1 MPGGRYAPRQ
11 LNHGVHRTG
20 SLPVIAAD
28 KGAGRQGQS
37 VFLGEHGMGGRAQ
50 WMSRGV
56 IAVGIAWGLIVAPV
70 AHAEFPYKPQGA
82 PSEYERY
89 FQPAGANQTPSDL
102 GGSLTFMY
110 AATAADPGIPP
121 RPDIVAVNNDKRELN
136 GVRGAHLADAKDV
149 DQAWRTS
156 TGRPDV
162 AIAVTDSGIKW
173 NDPGTMRD
181 IRFKTRVSTGETP
194 RPQKTRAQATEP
206 GEDCATYTGTG
217 LDGRDLNR
225 DGVFNVKD
233 YACDMRVSAD
243 PANGAGATFEASD
256 GATREG
262 KPMLD
267 PQDVL
272 IAFSDGKDDDGNGYP
287 DDMVGWDFLDDDN
300 DPYDDVQYGHGSG
313 EARDSNAE
321 ANNGGGLGSCPN
333 CMVVHLRVGTSFVA
347 DVNRF
352 AQAAIYATDNDVLV
366 IQDALGTLNKSRLG
380 RQAVKYAWD
389 HGVTTIASAADEA
402 AQHNNWP
409 STYPYVILVNSVTHE
424 NTAGTASYLQFNGCT
439 NFNAKIDLAIPSV
452 SCSSDAT
459 GRAAG
464 MAGLIHSAARNAAA
478 AGKLDAHPTCKRTDG
493 RACLLSAPEVKQL
506 MASGIFDGTPQADD
520 VNFSQDPVTG
530 RSMELSCNPNPTPEC
545 TDPFLSAPNTRVGTS
560 PPRPYPAR
568 KGHDQFYGY
577 GRVNMDR
584 VLKKVAPKAA
594 DARTSVPPEVTI
606 ESPEWFGFVDPKAA
620 TSPVKAT
627 VWARGRAYTCRVLVA
642 PGSYPGEDD
651 FKPVASSLCD
661 GQTARSMPIDG
672 TVAQID
678 VGALKASFP
687 PGRGGFDGVEHGAAG
702 TQPYSGRPS
711 TRPYGFV
718 IKVTATLKDEP
729 LLGQDRRAGFLHRD
743 SQMIDGFPKQL
754 DGDGEASPLLV
765 DLDGDN
771 RNELIVANSD
781 GEVHAWRRDGS
792 ELPGFPVKTDP
803 LPRQTGRAFTS
814 GAIPRASGAVLA
826 TPAAGDLDHD
836 GTLELVVAD
845 LEGKITVFDGAGKRV
860 STMHTNVDFSGRP
873 RTPFV
878 NERRGMLNRTQLGIL
893 GAPVLADL
901 DGNDGGKLEIVAAA
915 LDRHTYAF
923 NDDGTAVPG
932 WPVLTV
938 DRAKVASIAP
948 GSDQITFKEKQGADF
963 DQGALVDTPAVGDI
977 DGAPGGRPEV
987 IVGSNES
994 YEAGADGGLNTG
1006 EEDRTAFQDALGQAL
1021 APANGRLF
1029 AIRAGGEPDDDR
1041 LGGASPYLPGWPFKV
1056 GILQAGVLPLV
1067 GEGVTGYPVIG
1078 NTPCGADTKASPRV
1092 GTIPA
1097 AGLAYLLNPD
1107 GQSCLG
1113 REPNGRDRSLRAA
1126 SAGATDTPFLAAFG
1140 HPAFADLGDGS
1151 TFLAPAAGVQRALD
1165 VVLPEYQG
1173 GHDYLVA
1180 WRPATGTVKEG
1191 WPAEVNDLSFLTGPS
1206 AGDIDPSVPGEE
1218 IVTATSSDDLQGFT
1232 ANGSDVPGYPKL
1244 TGDWTVANPTLGSF
1258 GALETEGAKKVVVNL
1273 TRSGRVMVYETK
1285 ASACSPSS
1293 WPRFHHD
1300 NANSGDARRDAIIP
1314 GTPTG
1319 TVLSADGRLRF
1330 LAPGDDLLCGRA
1342 TRFEVRTSGEAIT
1355 PASFARAT
1363 EVTPAKAGVVD
1374 PGTAQ
1379 ELALPADRLQ
1389 RYVAVRAV
1397 DDQGN
1402 VGRPAVI
1409 DRSGAKGCVRRVAQL
1424 KRIGIG
1430 AMRLARS
1437 RTTLQRRFG
1446 RKVRRTRSLSVCVT
1460 GGGRETAAFTAK
1472 GATRVIA
1479 TTGPRHRIGHVRPG
1493 MSSRA
1498 FRSAAP
1504 RRRHL
1509 SPRVW
1514 RISPSSR
1521 VVARVRKGKVQAL
1534 AVVPR
1539 SVLRD
1544 RHALRVYLRRAG
1556 V

>member
-1 MPGGRYAPRQ
+1 MGR
-11 LNHGVHRTG
+11 RTQG
-20 SLPVIAAD
+20 LTRAALGLTLAAGLVIAPA
-28 KGAGRQGQS
+28 AT
-37 VFLGEHGMGGRAQ
+37 
-50 WMSRGV
+50 
-56 IAVGIAWGLIVAPV
+56 
-70 AHAEFPYKPQGA
+70 AEFPYKPQGS
-82 PSEYERY
+82 PSQYERY
-89 FQPAGANQTPSDL
+89 FQPSGAGQTPSDL
-102 GGSLTFMY
+102 TGSLTFMY
-110 AATAADPGIPP
+110 AATPADPT
-121 RPDIVAVNNDKRELN
+121 RPDIIAVNNDKRELN

-149 DQAWRTS
+149 DQAWRTT

-162 AIAVTDSGIKW
+162 AIGVTDSGIKW
-173 NDPGTMRD
+173 NDALTMRD
-181 IRFKTRVSTGETP
+181 LRFKTRISTGETP
-194 RPQKTRAQATEP
+194 RPQATRAQPTEP

-217 LDGRDLNR
+217 LDGRDLNS

-243 PANGAGATFEASD
+243 PPNGVGAKFTKDD
-256 GATREG
+256 GPARDG

-272 IAFSDGKDDDGNGYP
+272 IAFTDGKDDDANGHP

-333 CMVVHLRVGTSFVA
+333 CMVVHLRVGTSFIA

-366 IQDALGTLNKSRLG
+366 IQDALGTLNKSRIG

-424 NTAGTASYLQFNGCT
+424 STAGTASYLQFNGCT

-478 AGKLDAHPTCKRTDG
+478 AGKLEPHPTCKRTDG

-506 MASGIFDGTPQADD
+506 MASGIFDGTPAADD
-520 VNFSQDPVTG
+520 VNFAQDAVTG
-530 RSMELSCNPNPTPEC
+530 QSMELSCNPTPLPEC
-545 TDPFLSAPNTRVGTS
+545 TDPFLSAPTTRAGTS

-577 GRVNMDR
+577 GRVNMNR
-584 VLKKVAPKAA
+584 VLDKVQPEAA
-594 DARTSVPPEVTI
+594 GAHTALPPEVTI
-606 ESPEWFGFVDPKAA
+606 ESPEWFGFIDPKAA
-620 TSPVKAT
+620 TAPVKAT
-627 VWARGRAYTCRVLVA
+627 VWARGRSYTCRVLVA
-642 PGSYPGEDD
+642 PGSYPGEND
-651 FKPVASSLCD
+651 FKPVSSSLCD
-661 GQTARSMPIDG
+661 GKTARSMPIDG
-672 TVAQID
+672 ELAQID

-687 PGRGGFDGVEHGAAG
+687 PGRGGFDGPEHGAAG

-711 TRPYGFV
+711 TRPYGIV
-718 IKVTATLKDEP
+718 IKVTATLTAEP
-729 LLGQDRRAGFLHRD
+729 LLGQDRRAAFLHRD
-743 SQMIDGFPKQL
+743 AQMIDGFPKQL
-754 DGDGEASPLLV
+754 DGDGEASPLLA

-771 RNELIVANSD
+771 RNELIIANSD
-781 GEVHAWRRDGS
+781 GEVNAWRRDGS

-845 LEGKITVFDGAGKRV
+845 LEGKITVFDGTGKRV
-860 STMHTNVDFSGRP
+860 STMHTNADFSGRP
-873 RTPFV
+873 RAAFV
-878 NERRGMLNRTQLGIL
+878 NERKGMLNRTQLGIL
-893 GAPVLADL
+893 GSPVLADL
-901 DGNDGGKLEIVAAA
+901 DGNDGGRLEIVAAA

-938 DRAKVASIAP
+938 DRAKAASIAP
-948 GSDQITFKEKQGADF
+948 GSDQVTFKENEGAEF

-987 IVGSNES
+987 VIGSNES
-994 YEAGADGGLNTG
+994 YAAAADGGLNTG
-1006 EEDRTAFQDALGQAL
+1006 EEDRVAFQEALGRAL
-1021 APANGRLF
+1021 TTANGRLF
-1029 AIRAGGEPDDDR
+1029 AIRAGGEPDADL

-1067 GEGVTGYPVIG
+1067 GEGVTGNPVIG
-1078 NTPCGADTKASPRV
+1078 NTRCGADTKVSPRV

-1097 AGLAYLLNPD
+1097 AGLAYLLNPN
-1107 GQSCLG
+1107 GESCLG

-1126 SAGATDTPFLAAFG
+1126 SPTATDTPFLAAFG

-1180 WRPATGTVKEG
+1180 WRPETGTVKEG
-1191 WPAEVNDLSFLTGPS
+1191 WPAEVNDLAFLTGPS
-1206 AGDIDPSVPGEE
+1206 AGDVDPSIPGEE

-1232 ANGSDVPGYPKL
+1232 TNGTDVPGYPKL
-1244 TGDWTVANPTLGSF
+1244 TGDWTVSNPTLGSF
-1258 GALETEGAKKVVVNL
+1258 GALETAGDAKKVVVSL
-1273 TRSGRVMVYETK
+1273 TRSGRVLAYETK

-1300 NANSGDARRDAIIP
+1300 NANSGDARRDATVP

-1319 TVLSADGRLRF
+1319 TVLSPDGRLRF
-1330 LAPGDDLLCGRA
+1330 AAPGDDLLCGRA
-1342 TRFEVRTSGEAIT
+1342 TGFEVRTSDAPIT
-1355 PASFARAT
+1355 PGSFAAAT
-1363 EVTPAKAGVVD
+1363 PVTPAKTDVVNAGAVQQLD
-1374 PGTAQ
+1374 
-1379 ELALPADRLQ
+1379 LPAERLQ

-1402 VGRPAVI
+1402 VGRPAAV
-1409 DRSGAKGCVRRVAQL
+1409 DRSGSAKCTRRRAHL
-1424 KRIGIG
+1424 KRVGLG
-1430 AMRLARS
+1430 ALRLIRS

-1446 RKVRRTRSLSVCVT
+1446 RKVRPTRSLSVCVT
-1460 GGGRETAAFTAK
+1460 GGGRASVAFTAK
-1472 GATRVIA
+1472 GRSRLVA
-1479 TTGPRHRIGHVRPG
+1479 TTATGHRAGRIRPG
-1493 MSSRA
+1493 MTSKA
-1498 FRSAAP
+1498 FRRAAP
-1504 RRRHL
+1504 QRRHL

-1514 RISPSSR
+1514 RLSPSSR
-1521 VVARVRKGKVQAL
+1521 VVARVRRGRVRAL

-1539 SVLRD
+1539 RVLRD
-1544 RHALRVYLRRAG
+1544 RRALRIYLRRAG